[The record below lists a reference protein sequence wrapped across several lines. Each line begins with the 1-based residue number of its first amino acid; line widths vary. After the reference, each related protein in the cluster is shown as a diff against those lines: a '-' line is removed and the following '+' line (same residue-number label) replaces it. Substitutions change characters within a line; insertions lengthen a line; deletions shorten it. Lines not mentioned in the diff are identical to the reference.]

1 MKKPSIVE
9 RVMGSDATKGA
20 ATLLAA
26 TAPYAAIAALF
37 LPLLCDSLA
46 QARYRARIE
55 KAINDLEIYFAEDC
69 ARIENITDAQFK
81 FVNETVVTIL
91 QTMEEEKLTYL
102 KCAIRA
108 CVNDPGITHKEAS
121 VMSRIIRDISVDEI
135 QMLASNSDAGG
146 IVVLSGND
154 DTDYALQNRAVVQG
168 TPDNMILMSGLISLG
183 LLVLDDNVFGN
194 TYAFTPTVWKL
205 LALVGDA
212 SAEEARGKS

>member
-91 QTMEEEKLTYL
+91 QTMEEEKP
-102 KCAIRA
+102 I
-108 CVNDPGITHKEAS
+108 
-121 VMSRIIRDISVDEI
+121 
-135 QMLASNSDAGG
+135 
-146 IVVLSGND
+146 
-154 DTDYALQNRAVVQG
+154 
-168 TPDNMILMSGLISLG
+168 
-183 LLVLDDNVFGN
+183 
-194 TYAFTPTVWKL
+194 
-205 LALVGDA
+205 
-212 SAEEARGKS
+212 

>member
-1 MKKPSIVE
+1 
-9 RVMGSDATKGA
+9 
-20 ATLLAA
+20 
-26 TAPYAAIAALF
+26 
-37 LPLLCDSLA
+37 
-46 QARYRARIE
+46 
-55 KAINDLEIYFAEDC
+55 
-69 ARIENITDAQFK
+69 
-81 FVNETVVTIL
+81 
-91 QTMEEEKLTYL
+91 
-102 KCAIRA
+102 
-108 CVNDPGITHKEAS
+108 
-121 VMSRIIRDISVDEI
+121 MSRIIRDISVDEI